1 MRSKSLVLAALAA
14 STLALSACGSAAPAQ
29 PAAAPVAQDAPRD
42 QAMDHSAMG
51 DMGGMHHGSGGVEL
65 WAVQSGPLGTIVTN
79 ADGHV
84 LHRFDGDS
92 ASPSTSTCTDT
103 CAAQW
108 PPVLLEDGT
117 QPELLGVDP
126 TKVGVL
132 ARPDGTKQV
141 TLAGWPLYMYAQ
153 DDGSLTTT
161 AGQGTD
167 GKWFAVAPD
176 GTKAVTPA

>member
-14 STLALSACGSAAPAQ
+14 GALALSACGSGAQEQ
-29 PAAAPVAQDAPRD
+29 PAAAPAAEG
-42 QAMDHSAMG
+42 QAMDHSS
-51 DMGGMHHGSGGVEL
+51 MGGMHHGSDGVQL
-65 WAVQSGPLGTIVTN
+65 WAVQSGPLGTVVTN

-92 ASPSTSTCTDT
+92 AAPSTSTCTDT

-108 PPVLLEDGT
+108 PPVLLENGK
-117 QPELLGVDP
+117 QPELLGVSPD
-126 TKVGVL
+126 KVGVL
-132 ARPDGTKQV
+132 QRADGTKQV
-141 TLAGWPLYMYAQ
+141 TLAGWPLYMYSQ

-176 GTKAVTPA
+176 GSKAVTPR

>member
-1 MRSKSLVLAALAA
+1 MLVVAGLAALAL
-14 STLALSACGSAAPAQ
+14 TACGSGATEPQAPA
-29 PAAAPVAQDAPRD
+29 AQEQSHD
-42 QAMDHSAMG
+42 MG
-51 DMGGMHHGSGGVEL
+51 DMAGMHHGSGGVEL
-65 WAVQSGPLGTIVTN
+65 WAVQSGPLGTVVTN

-92 ASPSTSTCTDT
+92 AAPSATTCTDA
-103 CAAQW
+103 CATEW
-108 PPVLLEDGT
+108 PPLLLENGK
-117 QPELLGVDP
+117 QPELLGVDAD
-126 TKVGVL
+126 KVGVL
-132 ARPDGTKQV
+132 QRPDGTRQV

-176 GTKAVTPA
+176 GSKAVTPA

>member
-1 MRSKSLVLAALAA
+1 MRSKSLVLTALAA
-14 STLALSACGSAAPAQ
+14 GTLALTACGSGTQEQ
-29 PAAAPVAQDAPRD
+29 PVAAAAPQT
-42 QAMDHSAMG
+42 QAMDHSS
-51 DMGGMHHGSGGVEL
+51 MGGMHHGSGGLEL
-65 WAVQSGPLGTIVTN
+65 WAVQTGPLGTIVTN
-79 ADGHV
+79 AEGHV
-84 LHRFDGDS
+84 LHRFDGDT

-108 PPVLLEDGT
+108 PPVLLEDGE

-132 ARPDGTKQV
+132 QRADGTKQV

-176 GTKAVTPA
+176 GTKAATPA

>member
-1 MRSKSLVLAALAA
+1 MLVVAGLAALAL
-14 STLALSACGSAAPAQ
+14 TACGSGAAEQPAAPA
-29 PAAAPVAQDAPRD
+29 AQE
-42 QAMDHSAMG
+42 QSMQSMDHSS
-51 DMGGMHHGSGGVEL
+51 MGGMHHGSDGVQL
-65 WAVQSGPLGTIVTN
+65 WAVQSGPLGVVVTN

-92 ASPSTSTCTDT
+92 ASPSTTTCTGA
-103 CAAQW
+103 CADQW
-108 PPVLLEDGT
+108 PPLLLEAGT
-117 QPELLGVDP
+117 QPELLGVDADQ
-126 TKVGVL
+126 VGVL
-132 ARPDGTKQV
+132 QRADGTRQV

-176 GTKAVTPA
+176 GSKAVTPA

>member
-1 MRSKSLVLAALAA
+1 MLVLAGLAA
-14 STLALSACGSAAPAQ
+14 LALSACGSGAPAQ
-29 PAAAPVAQDAPRD
+29 PQAAPAAEQGM
-42 QAMDHSAMG
+42 QGMDHSS
-51 DMGGMHHGSGGVEL
+51 MGGMHHGSDGVQL
-65 WAVQSGPLGTIVTN
+65 WAVQSGPLGVVVTN

-92 ASPSTSTCTDT
+92 ATPSATACTDA
-103 CAAQW
+103 CATQW
-108 PPVLLEDGT
+108 PPLLVEAGE
-117 QPELLGVDP
+117 QPELLGVDAD
-126 TKVGVL
+126 KVGVL
-132 ARPDGTKQV
+132 QRPDGTRQI

-176 GTKAVTPA
+176 GSKAVTPA